1 MAEELV
7 FNIKSDIGKFT
18 KGVDKA
24 TSSTEKLTKANI
36 GTGKAAKSASQGFS
50 FFGRGLASVGKILGG
65 LGIITVVAAAF
76 TALKEA
82 MSKNQGVMDTI
93 ANVTTTIS
101 QTFNQLI
108 NILVDTYYYV
118 TQGSGK
124 FEALGT
130 ILGNLK
136 TLAIAPVE
144 LAFNGL
150 KLAMQA
156 IILAYYEVKD
166 ALKPGALDI
175 HNLYKDADGNVK
187 RIAGTGNKASKEI
200 AKLKEDML
208 ETKRAMSQT
217 VMDAATA
224 AKSIYNNFGDAVDE
238 VADVYTRAAGKLGEI
253 SISANYEAAKATTA
267 AVKLAKFAGAE
278 FAKLN
283 AEKLKEAELLR
294 QIRDDET
301 KTFAERIQANK
312 ELKKSLEEQQKLQS
326 DQIKKQITA
335 AQLLVNQ
342 NANDENQLAL
352 MEAKNLQL
360 ELEETITGQLSEQIS
375 NKESL
380 ERELLETQ
388 RTLRVENLEGMER
401 ELEELQITYD
411 EKVEMARKANEGIT
425 ELTKQFEAEQIR
437 IKKEGADK
445 DKAIEKSKKDMQFD
459 MANQGLQIIANA
471 AGEGTALAKAAAI
484 AQATISGVQGVQN
497 AFTSANANIGATA
510 GSFGAYPVT
519 MAALAGTFAAMN
531 IAKIASGGGGGG
543 ATPPSSP
550 TATAAQ
556 TPAPQMMSGNFDI
569 SGGVAPEPIKAFV
582 LTDEMSNS
590 QNQLANIRRRATI

>member
-24 TSSTEKLTKANI
+24 TKSTGKLSKANI
-36 GTGKAAKSASQGFS
+36 ETGKAAKSASKGFS

-93 ANVTTTIS
+93 ANVTSTIS

-136 TLAIAPVE
+136 TLAIAPVA

-166 ALKPGALDI
+166 ALSGSMDI

-187 RIAGTGNKASKEI
+187 RIAGTGTKASKEI
-200 AKLKEDML
+200 AKLKKDML
-208 ETKRAMSQT
+208 ETKKAMSQT

-224 AKSIYNNFGDAVDE
+224 AESIYNNFGDAVDE
-238 VADVYTRAAGKLGEI
+238 VADVYTRATGKLSEI
-253 SISANYEAAKATTA
+253 SIAANYESAKATTS

-294 QIRDDET
+294 NIRDQESNT
-301 KTFAERIQANK
+301 YAVRIQANK
-312 ELKKSLEEQQKLQS
+312 DLKKSLEEQQKLQS

-411 EKVEMARKANEGIT
+411 EKVEMARKAGEGIT
-425 ELTKQFEAEQIR
+425 ELTKQFEADQIK
-437 IKKEGADK
+437 IKKEGAEK
-445 DKAIEKSKKDMQFD
+445 DKEIAKSKKDMQFD

-531 IAKIASGGGGGG
+531 IAKIASGGGGG
-543 ATPPSSP
+543 ATPPSTPPP
-550 TATAAQ
+550 TAQ

>member
-24 TSSTEKLTKANI
+24 TKSTEKLTKANI

-238 VADVYTRAAGKLGEI
+238 VADVYTRATGKLSEI
-253 SISANYEAAKATTA
+253 SIAANYESAKATTA

-294 QIRDDET
+294 NIRDQESNT
-301 KTFAERIQANK
+301 YAVRIKANQ

-360 ELEETITGQLSEQIS
+360 ELEETITGQLSEQKT
-375 NKESL
+375 NAVGL

-401 ELEELQITYD
+401 ELAELQITYD

-531 IAKIASGGGGGG
+531 IAKIASGGGGG
-543 ATPPSSP
+543 ATPPSTPPP
-550 TATAAQ
+550 TVQ

>member
-36 GTGKAAKSASQGFS
+36 GTGKAAKSASQGVGV
-50 FFGRGLASVGKILGG
+50 FGRALKGVGTVVGG

-108 NILVDTYYYV
+108 NVLVDTYYYV

-360 ELEETITGQLSEQIS
+360 ELEETITGQLSEQKT
-375 NKESL
+375 NAVGL

-401 ELEELQITYD
+401 ELAELQITYD

-497 AFTSANANIGATA
+497 AFTSANANIAATA